1 MRPPWLTALA
11 ALALGAPTSACVD
24 DPLAD
29 DLETST
35 SALIGA
41 PGPLADY
48 ELSDGIT
55 VSRLV
60 IAVDGAPY
68 HRVGSFRLTKAPYSL
83 DATLDPAVLGI
94 TGVAPVWLTGRHEGG
109 DLLRL
114 TGTVSPPPG
123 QSVLYYDGQT
133 AVYRLDV
140 DLALRGEWIDPA
152 RQGDCR
158 WTGCT
163 NVRLVAQ
170 PTARVV
176 AAIGYEVVPGIGATE
191 VRRTVN
197 ATVIALDNTTGLRH
211 PLATRISLAG
221 ARPTASGV
229 RLCASDRARTVSGV
243 VDVDSPGREFGV
255 SVPMVSSTA
264 AVAVS
269 AATVAPAA
277 SAGTFRLTIPAGYTG
292 ATTLSANDGSWRQ
305 LAVEIATCAPATTPQ
320 WPEELLAAPDLTI
333 VPRPG
338 CLACALADRNAAGQA
353 AILSASGVR
362 IYDPAIGAWKQVALP
377 TELAVDHLDVDELG
391 HVVIGG
397 LDVNGKPRAALAE
410 FASTGLA
417 VRALGDF
424 APRVSAGA
432 LIAGGATSGSAAWT
446 ARFGTVLASPALSA
460 AGGRIVGAAGSAFAI
475 DVAGSDV
482 LVDALAETTK
492 PLGTAAEKVAVT
504 GSAGDRWLI
513 GTALVGGKPRGF
525 LYDAAL
531 GVRTSLGV
539 LSGATDST
547 PHAVNAAGWVVGTS
561 GGRAFVYRPGAGLAE
576 LSSLVK
582 STSGVTVRDAL
593 SISDSGDVLFAGVR
607 GQTAALFTLSLAQ

>member
-229 RLCASDRARTVSGV
+229 RVCASDRARTVSGV

-397 LDVNGKPRAALAE
+397 LDANGKPRAALAE
-410 FASTGLA
+410 LASTGLA

-593 SISDSGDVLFAGVR
+593 SITDSGDVLFAGVR